1 MEERLIEFARSKSE
15 YLHAKA
21 VSLNDIVI
29 EERVRLQ
36 CFHCEKYN
44 VKWTCPPKIEKFDF
58 KKLFAE
64 YSNAMIVYCEIPY
77 SNDVEYAKVRNDSTN
92 LLHRT
97 LLDMEK
103 FLYENNESLGISFIG
118 GSCKLCKNGCS
129 TEKCR
134 LPHMARIP
142 LEATGV
148 NVIKLIKSTL
158 NMDVVF
164 PLTGKMYRFGLL
176 LW

>member
-1 MEERLIEFARSKSE
+1 MKNKLIEFAKNKSE
-15 YLHAKA
+15 YLYAEK
-21 VSLNDIVI
+21 VSLENIII
-29 EERVRLQ
+29 EERVKLQ

-44 VKWTCPPKIEKFDF
+44 VKWTCPPKIDKFDF
-58 KKLFAE
+58 PKLFEE
-64 YSNAMIVYCEIPY
+64 YSNAMIVYCKIPY
-77 SNDVEYAKVRNDSTN
+77 SNDIEYTKVRNDSTN

-97 LLDMEK
+97 LLGMEK
-103 FLYENNESLGISFIG
+103 LLYENNESLSISFIG
-118 GSCKLCKNGCS
+118 GSCKLCENGCS
-129 TEKCR
+129 SEKCR

-158 NMDVVF
+158 DMDIVF
-164 PLTGKMYRFGLL
+164 PLDKHMYRFGLI